1 MSNST
6 EQSSPVKDR
15 AYGVACWGLGVM
27 AFMLLLLVGISF
39 SLNERTVIIEKTVE
53 KSAPA
58 SQSATAAEGGAADGR
73 ATAPVEIMPTPT
85 PSAED
90 LRQRT
95 VEEMLREADT
105 ADPDSYDVPNEDVE
119 PVRHNDKRD
128 AGGKNPPS
136 ADEVMPPMTHEVAQ
150 LVKAARYA
158 QIEGDMRLAVLKLEQ
173 ALRLEPENPVVLYY
187 YGLTYEWLRN
197 ADKSREFFLKVYMQ
211 REKAGRYFKRAAT
224 HLQTGFASPADMR
237 GDMAFG
243 PILEYRD
250 PECPTGERVKLTVPI
265 LMKDNLNVRPEDLH
279 IRIQFFDKVNDK
291 KVEMTRAPQPAIRWT
306 TEPVDWADGEES
318 MEVTYYMPPLTEEE
332 LIAFGS
338 LKYYGYTA
346 KLYYK
351 GEPMDCHATPPVL
364 FLLEQMKR
372 NVPSGLPEYYEG
384 DDGLLPPVEALPASD
399 NYQEG
404 LLP

>member
-1 MSNST
+1 MDFHGMSDST
-6 EQSSPVKDR
+6 RQSSSVKDR
-15 AYGVACWGLGVM
+15 AYGVACCGLGVM

-58 SQSATAAEGGAADGR
+58 PQPATDDRGGVAAPPELVPP
-73 ATAPVEIMPTPT
+73 APT
-85 PSAED
+85 SGD

-95 VEEMLREADT
+95 VEEMLREAD
-105 ADPDSYDVPNEDVE
+105 AVVPGGDDAQAVDVE
-119 PVRHNDKRD
+119 PARSNDKRG
-128 AGGKNPPS
+128 AESKLPPA

-250 PECPTGERVKLTVPI
+250 PECPAGERVKLTVPV
-265 LMKDNLNVRPEDLH
+265 LMKDGLNVRPEDLH

-306 TEPVDWADGEES
+306 TEPVDWADGEEI

-332 LIAFGS
+332 MIAFGS

-372 NVPSGLPEYYEG
+372 NAPSGLPEYYEG
-384 DDGLLPPVEALPASD
+384 DDGLLPPVEAVPASD
-399 NYQEG
+399 DHQEG